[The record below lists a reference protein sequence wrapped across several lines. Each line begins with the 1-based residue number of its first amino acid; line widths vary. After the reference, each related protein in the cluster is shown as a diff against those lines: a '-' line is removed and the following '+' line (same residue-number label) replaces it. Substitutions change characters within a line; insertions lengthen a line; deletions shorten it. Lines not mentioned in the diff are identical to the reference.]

1 MATKKS
7 NLKILFI
14 VLAVAVVGVV
24 AFKFFGKSKG
34 ETAGDSDDAETDGNT
49 RKKSTAKKSTKKSV
63 TVEADESELDE
74 LCEKFIKTC
83 NNYGKVSNPG
93 GANKYPWDTTTLK
106 TIMALPKDDLV
117 RLNAMFKAA
126 AACTYSDNYGAVKSK
141 YYTRTSLSDAIPA
154 GTRCQKRTGASTAFA
169 FKEKMESLGL

>member
-14 VLAVAVVGVV
+14 VLAVAVVGFV

-34 ETAGDSDDAETDGNT
+34 ETADDAETGGNT
-49 RKKSTAKKSTKKSV
+49 SNKSTAKKSYKTSV

-83 NNYGKVSNPG
+83 NNYGKVLHPG
-93 GANKYPWDTTTLK
+93 GASKYPWDTTTLK

-117 RLNAMFKAA
+117 RLNAMFEARG
-126 AACTYSDNYGAVKSK
+126 ACTYPDNYSSSK
-141 YYTRTSLSDAIPA
+141 YIMRTSLSDAIPE
-154 GTRCQKRTGASTAFA
+154 GTLCKYRTGASTAEA

>member
-14 VLAVAVVGVV
+14 VLAVAVVGFV

-34 ETAGDSDDAETDGNT
+34 ETAGDSDDAETGVNT
-49 RKKSTAKKSTKKSV
+49 SNKSIAKKSYKKSV

-74 LCEKFIKTC
+74 LCEKFIDTC

-117 RLNAMFKAA
+117 RLNAMFEARG
-126 AACTYSDNYGAVKSK
+126 ACTYPDNYWGSK
-141 YYTRTSLSDAIPA
+141 YIMRTSLSDAIPA
-154 GTRCQKRTGASTAFA
+154 GTRCKKRTGASTAFA

>member
-49 RKKSTAKKSTKKSV
+49 RKKSTTQKITKKSV

-83 NNYGKVSNPG
+83 NDYGNSATAYKH
-93 GANKYPWDTTTLK
+93 PWDTTTLK

-117 RLNAMFKAA
+117 RLNSMFKAA

-154 GTRCQKRTGASTAFA
+154 GTRCKYRTGASTAFA
-169 FKEKMESLGL
+169 FKEKMEALGL